1 MNTITIQTTK
11 ELYDA
16 LGTTINELIA
26 MDDIT
31 EDAITG
37 RFQETFSDD
46 STIETL
52 TIEFPHFSEDDEEN
66 FDIWDN
72 IIDDLL
78 SIVLQQVGLDNKPE
92 GETHYYIYNDNESV
106 LIKLN
111 DETITIVYQNTNQN

>member
-11 ELYDA
+11 ELYNA

-26 MDDIT
+26 MGDIMEDDI
-31 EDAITG
+31 IG
-37 RFQETFSDD
+37 RFKETFSDE

-52 TIEFPHFSEDDEEN
+52 TIQFPAFSEEDDEN
-66 FDIWDN
+66 FGIWDD
-72 IIDDLL
+72 IIEDLL
-78 SIVLQQVGLDNKPE
+78 SIYFQQVDLDNKLE
-92 GETHYYIYNDNESV
+92 TDTHYYIYNDNESV

>member
-78 SIVLQQVGLDNKPE
+78 SIYFQQVGLDNKPE